1 MYKCDNSIKLTK
13 LQHDIPFRKFADL
26 HNLCKSH
33 FDGSYGDEMFNRVV
47 EGTKLGLTEHAF
59 LSFVYGYDMSNV
71 DIIVLLTVQY
81 ILR

>member
-1 MYKCDNSIKLTK
+1 MRSDYRSQLFDATYAPQPPLI
-13 LQHDIPFRKFADL
+13 DIAFRKFADL

-71 DIIVLLTVQY
+71 Q
-81 ILR
+81 